1 MTEAVPRAD
10 GARRGRVAIRDTAG
24 QDRVLDRQPGGKRR
38 LLVYGVIAAVAAGLA
53 TAVLPAAQR
62 FVAAER
68 SVPLERLRLA
78 TVGRGDFVRDVA
90 VRGRVVA
97 AIKPTV
103 YAPADGVVT
112 LAVNAGDT
120 VEQGAV
126 IASVHSP
133 QLSNL
138 LDQEKATLQR
148 MQTELTRQDIERKK
162 KELQDQQTIDMARV
176 SIQAAERELRRAEAS
191 WAEQIIS
198 RQDFEKA
205 KDELSRAQL
214 EFAHAQQNAGLE
226 KESLAFEL
234 KTRELERDRQALLVD
249 DLERRVGELQVISP
263 VPGMVGSLAVEQK
276 AQVTKN
282 QPLLTVVDLTAL
294 EIEVLVPQEYGD
306 DLGLGMPAQIRFGG
320 SSYDGEITA
329 ISPEVKENQVS
340 ARVRFLG
347 GRPEGLRQNQ
357 RVSARILL
365 ESRHDVL
372 KVQRGQFID
381 SGGGRIAYVVDG
393 NLAHRRDIE
402 VGAASVGEVE
412 ILSGLAEGQTII
424 ISDLGQ
430 FEGAETV
437 LLND

>member
-1 MTEAVPRAD
+1 MTEAVPRAEE
-10 GARRGRVAIRDTAG
+10 APRRRVAIRDTAG
-24 QDRVLDRQPGGKRR
+24 QDRRLDRKPIGKRR
-38 LLVYGVIAAVAAGLA
+38 LVLYGVMVAVAAGLVA
-53 TAVLPAAQR
+53 AVLPAAQR
-62 FVAAER
+62 FAAADR

-78 TVGRGDFVRDVA
+78 TVSRGDFVRDVA

-112 LAVNAGDT
+112 LQVNAGDT
-120 VEQGAV
+120 VEEGAV

-138 LDQEKATLQR
+138 LGQEEATLQR
-148 MQTELTRQDIERKK
+148 MQTELTRQKIERKK
-162 KELQDQQTIDMARV
+162 KELQDKQTIDMARV
-176 SIQAAERELRRAEAS
+176 AIRAAERELRRAEAS
-191 WAEQIIS
+191 WSEQIIS

-205 KDELSRAQL
+205 KDELARAQL
-214 EFAHAQQNAGLE
+214 EFTHAQQNAGLE
-226 KESLAFEL
+226 SESLAFEL
-234 KTRELERDRQALLVD
+234 RTRELERDRQALLVE
-249 DLERRVGELQVISP
+249 DLERRVGDLQVVSP
-263 VPGMVGSLAVEQK
+263 VSGMIGSLAVEQK
-276 AQVTKN
+276 AQVAEN

-306 DLGLGMPAQIRFGG
+306 DLGLGMPAQIRFGS

-329 ISPEVKENQVS
+329 ISPEVNENQVA

-347 GRPEGLRQNQ
+347 ERPEGLRQNQ

-365 ESRHDVL
+365 ESRDNVL
-372 KVQRGQFID
+372 KVRRGQFVD

-393 NLAHRRDIE
+393 NLAHRRNIE

-430 FEGAETV
+430 FEGDETV

>member
-1 MTEAVPRAD
+1 MTGAVSRSD
-10 GARRGRVAIRDTAG
+10 EARRGRVAIRDTAG
-24 QDRVLDRQPGGKRR
+24 QDRVLDTARAGRRR
-38 LLVYGVIAAVAAGLA
+38 LFAVGA
-53 TAVLPAAQR
+53 TAIVVIGVGAALLPTAQR
-62 FVAAER
+62 FFAADR

-78 TVGRGDFVRDVA
+78 VVSRGDFIRDVA

-97 AIKPTV
+97 AVKPTV

-133 QLSNL
+133 KLSNL
-138 LDQEKATLQR
+138 LDQERATLQR

-162 KELQDQQTIDMARV
+162 REAQNQQTTDMARV
-176 SIQAAERELRRAEAS
+176 AIRAAERELRRAEAS

-198 RQDFEKA
+198 RQDYEKA
-205 KDELSRAQL
+205 SDEVARAQL
-214 EFAHAQQNAGLE
+214 EFAHAQQNARLE
-226 KESLAFEL
+226 SESLEFEL
-234 KTRELERDRQALLVD
+234 KTREFERDRQALLVE
-249 DLERRVGELQVISP
+249 DLERRVAGLQVVSP
-263 VPGMVGSLAVEQK
+263 VSGMIGSLAVEQT
-276 AQVTKN
+276 AQVAEN

-294 EIEVLVPQEYGD
+294 EIEVQVPQEYGD
-306 DLGLGMPAQIRFGG
+306 DLGLGMPAQLSFGG
-320 SSYDGEITA
+320 SQYDGEITA
-329 ISPEVKENQVS
+329 ISPEVNENQVS
-340 ARVRFLG
+340 ARVRFAG
-347 GRPEGLRQNQ
+347 DPPTGLRQNQ

-365 ESRHDVL
+365 ESRENVL
-372 KVQRGQFID
+372 KVQRGQFVD
-381 SGGGRIAYVVDG
+381 SGAGRIAYVVDG

-402 VGAASVGEVE
+402 VGAASIGEVE
-412 ILSGLAEGQTII
+412 VLSGLAEGQTVI

>member
-10 GARRGRVAIRDTAG
+10 EAPGRRVAIRDTAG
-24 QDRVLDRQPGGKRR
+24 QDRPLDRKPVGKRR
-38 LLVYGVIAAVAAGLA
+38 LLLYGVMAAVAAGLVA
-53 TAVLPAAQR
+53 AVLPAAQR
-62 FVAAER
+62 FAAADR

-78 TVGRGDFVRDVA
+78 TVSRGDFVRDVA

-97 AIKPTV
+97 AVKPTV

-112 LAVNAGDT
+112 LQVNAGDT
-120 VEQGAV
+120 VQEGAV

-138 LDQEKATLQR
+138 LGQEKATLQR
-148 MQTELTRQDIERKK
+148 MQTELTRQKIERKK
-162 KELQDQQTIDMARV
+162 KELQDKQTIDMARV
-176 SIQAAERELRRAEAS
+176 AIRAAERELRRAEAS
-191 WAEQIIS
+191 WSEQIIS

-205 KDELSRAQL
+205 KDELARAQL
-214 EFAHAQQNAGLE
+214 EFTHAQQNAGLE
-226 KESLAFEL
+226 SESLAFEL
-234 KTRELERDRQALLVD
+234 RTRELERDRQALLVE
-249 DLERRVGELQVISP
+249 DLERRVGDLQVVSP
-263 VPGMVGSLAVEQK
+263 VSGMIGSLAVEQK
-276 AQVTKN
+276 AQVAEN
-282 QPLLTVVDLTAL
+282 QPLLTVVDLSAL

-306 DLGLGMPAQIRFGG
+306 DLGLGMPAQIRFGS

-329 ISPEVKENQVS
+329 ISPEVNENQVA

-347 GRPEGLRQNQ
+347 DRPEGLRQNQ

-365 ESRHDVL
+365 ESRDNVL

-393 NLAHRRDIE
+393 NLAHRRNIE

-424 ISDLGQ
+424 ISDLAQ
-430 FEGAETV
+430 FEGDETV

>member
-10 GARRGRVAIRDTAG
+10 EAPGRRVAIRDTAG
-24 QDRVLDRQPGGKRR
+24 QDRPLDRRPVGKRR
-38 LLVYGVIAAVAAGLA
+38 LLLYGVMAAVAAGLVA
-53 TAVLPAAQR
+53 AVLPAAQR
-62 FVAAER
+62 FAAADR

-78 TVGRGDFVRDVA
+78 TVSRGDFVRDVA

-97 AIKPTV
+97 AVKPTV

-112 LAVNAGDT
+112 LQVNAGDT
-120 VEQGAV
+120 VQEGAV

-138 LDQEKATLQR
+138 LGQEKATLQR
-148 MQTELTRQDIERKK
+148 MQTELTRQKIERKK
-162 KELQDQQTIDMARV
+162 KELQDKQTIDMARV
-176 SIQAAERELRRAEAS
+176 AIRAAERELRRAEAS
-191 WAEQIIS
+191 WSEQIIS

-205 KDELSRAQL
+205 KDELARAQL
-214 EFAHAQQNAGLE
+214 EFTHAQQNAGLE
-226 KESLAFEL
+226 SESLAFEL
-234 KTRELERDRQALLVD
+234 RTRELERDRQALLVE
-249 DLERRVGELQVISP
+249 DLERRVGDLQVVSP
-263 VPGMVGSLAVEQK
+263 VSGMIGSLAVEQK
-276 AQVTKN
+276 AQVAEN
-282 QPLLTVVDLTAL
+282 QPLLTVVDLSAL

-306 DLGLGMPAQIRFGG
+306 DLGLGMPAQIRFGS

-329 ISPEVKENQVS
+329 ISPEVNENQV
-340 ARVRFLG
+340 ATRVRFLG
-347 GRPEGLRQNQ
+347 DRPEGLRQNQ

-365 ESRHDVL
+365 ESRDNVL

-393 NLAHRRDIE
+393 NLAHRRNIE

-424 ISDLGQ
+424 ISDLAQ
-430 FEGAETV
+430 FEGDETV